1 MLQTAQATDLGENYV
16 EKVRPARKQIKRPH
30 RVMSLAAD
38 ASFSGIRAVAG
49 LNEKACRG
57 RSCGRLSVITEQQL
71 GGGVLLFPQ
80 TPLGGGVGRLPIEPT
95 REEVHRFD
103 KDNIHALPAY

>member
-16 EKVRPARKQIKRPH
+16 EKVRPAKKQIKRAQ

-80 TPLGGGVGRLPIEPT
+80 TPLGGVGRLHIEPT

-103 KDNIHALPAY
+103 GHIIWIPAAY